1 VVALFRKGKAFERT
15 EYVICE
21 AGQQEIALS
30 DIEYIPGRTHV
41 LVYINGL
48 LAYPGIDY
56 TFVGTKTIRLSE
68 PLPERAEIMCVA
80 R

>member
-1 VVALFRKGKAFERT
+1 MIPVFRKGKTACRT
-15 EYVICE
+15 EYVVCE
-21 AGQQEIALS
+21 AGQDEVRLS
-30 DIEYIPGRTHV
+30 DIEYIPGRTEV

-56 TFVGTKTIRLSE
+56 TFLDTKTIKLSE
-68 PLPERAEIMCVA
+68 PLPEQAEIMCVA